1 MLNSLA
7 NHGYLPRNGR
17 NVSIDQVVN
26 AIDLALNLSPLS
38 SRPVVELAAT
48 TSTTGYATTFNL
60 DDLNLH
66 GGACPPNAPLT
77 FQTDLPQS
85 SNTTAVSA
93 ARITPQATTIPLTS
107 PSTTAT
113 RRALSSRAS

>member
-17 NVSIDQVVN
+17 NISIEEVVN
-26 AIDLALNLSPLS
+26 AIDVALNLSPLS

-60 DDLNLH
+60 DDVNLH
-66 GGACPPNAPLT
+66 GSAS
-77 FQTDLPQS
+77 PQS
-85 SNTTAVSA
+85 SCSN
-93 ARITPQATTIPLTS
+93 IPN
-107 PSTTAT
+107 
-113 RRALSSRAS
+113 